1 MPSVGV
7 FAAIFDQHNRILLVK
22 IKYGSCNWTLPGGHL
37 EANESPIDGVK
48 REVLEETGYN
58 VDVSHLIS
66 IYSAPIKNDLVLL
79 FRAIKTGQEN
89 WTTNDEIEEIGFFPR
104 EQLPHQL
111 HAWNR
116 RRIDDAYQNLKSN
129 LCIFE

>member
-7 FAAIFDQHNRILLVK
+7 FAAIFDPYNRILLVK
-22 IKYGSCNWTLPGGHL
+22 IKYGSRNWTLPGGHL

-48 REVLEETGYN
+48 REVYEETGYN

-66 IYSAPIKNDLVLL
+66 IYSAPIKDDLVLL
-79 FRAIKTGQEN
+79 FRATITGQEK
-89 WTTNDEIEEIGFFPR
+89 WTINDEIEEIGFFPR

-116 RRIDDAYQNLKSN
+116 KRIDDAYQNLKSN

>member
-1 MPSVGV
+1 MPSIGV
-7 FAAIFDQHNRILLVK
+7 FAAIFDQYNRILLVK
-22 IKYGSCNWTLPGGHL
+22 IKYGSRNWTLPGGHL
-37 EANESPIDGVK
+37 EANESPVDGVK

-58 VDVSHLIS
+58 VDVSHLIT
-66 IYSAPIKNDLVLL
+66 IYSAPIKDELVLL
-79 FRAIKTGQEN
+79 FRANITGQQN
-89 WTTNDEIEEIGFFPR
+89 WTTNDEIEEISFFPR

-116 RRIDDAYQNLKSN
+116 KRINDAYQNLRSN

>member
-7 FAAIFDQHNRILLVK
+7 FAAMFDQHNRILLVK
-22 IKYGSCNWTLPGGHL
+22 IKYGSRNWTLPGGHL
-37 EANESPIDGVK
+37 EANESPINGVK

-66 IYSAPIKNDLVLL
+66 TYSAPIKDDLVLL
-79 FRAIKTGQEN
+79 FRATIIGQEN
-89 WTTNDEIEEIGFFPR
+89 WNTNDEIEEIGFFPR
-104 EQLPHQL
+104 EQLPFQL

-116 RRIDDAYQNLKSN
+116 KRIEDAFQNLKSN

>member
-7 FAAIFDQHNRILLVK
+7 FGAIFDQHNRILLVK
-22 IKYGSCNWTLPGGHL
+22 IKYGSGNWTLPGGHL
-37 EANESPIDGVK
+37 EANESPTDGVK

-58 VDVSHLIS
+58 IDVSHLIS
-66 IYSAPIKNDLVLL
+66 IYSVPIKDDLVLL
-79 FRAIKTGQEN
+79 FRATVTGKEN

-116 RRIDDAYQNLKSN
+116 KRINDAYQNLRSN

>member
-7 FAAIFDQHNRILLVK
+7 FAAIFDPYNRILLVK
-22 IKYGSCNWTLPGGHL
+22 IKYGSGNWTLPGGHL

-48 REVLEETGYN
+48 REVLEETGYKI
-58 VDVSHLIS
+58 DVSHLIS
-66 IYSAPIKNDLVLL
+66 TYSAPIKDDLVLL
-79 FRAIKTGQEN
+79 FRATMIAQEK
-89 WTTNDEIEEIGFFPR
+89 WTANDEIEETGFFPR
-104 EQLPHQL
+104 NQLPHKL

-116 RRIDDAYQNLKSN
+116 KRINDAYQNLRSN